1 MKTRR
6 AIAANLSSG
15 SRQVFG
21 TNNAHVRMHRPKRTA
36 RLGRGPAGQAGLA
49 ALAVLT
55 VLITPVAMAPTQSA
69 FAAAAS
75 GRPAV
80 SHVLR
85 AGTAKAA
92 PATAPANATWPTF
105 HGNAQ
110 LTGVSQDT
118 AVSASNAGQLGVRWM
133 THTFG
138 PVLSSPV
145 THYSGSLGK
154 TLAYVANEKG
164 FVEAIN
170 TADGSIVWSD
180 SFGVPIHATPTVSGS
195 HVWVGTAVSSRM
207 IKLDANTGNVL
218 CQVSLGP
225 GIDDAS
231 PVVATP
237 PGGATT
243 LFVGV
248 QDNGAVQGPMMAI
261 NDSTCQ
267 VEWQKTPYPQFSGTW
282 SPDSYGVNANGVPL
296 VIFGSGDPDCAV
308 YALNALSG
316 DTLWRVQS
324 IVGGLN
330 DFGAGTV
337 ISPPGRNN
345 IADGMAY
352 VPGKD
357 RILYAIDL
365 TTGQLKWT
373 FDYGAATG
381 ANHDG
386 GRSAPALVGKTLVFG
401 TPVGVAA
408 VDAVTGKQI
417 WLSENAGPPDTEILS
432 SPLITGPA
440 GSQVVVYGDLNGKI
454 EVLSLATGAVLYTYQ
469 TKGYVIS
476 SAADSA
482 GNLIIGSSDGFLYDL
497 AIGGSNGTPPKTAI
511 TAPSSGSVIANPGA
525 NPVVAKGTAQAGSAP
540 VTAVDIAVQMN
551 GTAGPWWNA
560 ATHSWQPGP
569 TYNHA
574 TLSGSGTINWSLGVP
589 AAPSGGVLQFTARAV
604 GGDGLVD
611 QALARTTVTVRPS
624 TTGPHVYLSAAQASP
639 NSSLSVS
646 GSGFKPQEQVN
657 LSLPGASLAAV
668 TAGAK
673 GGFPKTP
680 VQIPATYDFGLSAV
694 TGTGQTS
701 GSSATAPLYVT
712 GPWSEFGHD
721 PQRTSDQP
729 NDRVLS
735 IEVTPGKNY
744 RLNPYFVYSAAAPID
759 SSPAVVD
766 QMAFAGDGSGTLSA
780 VRITT
785 GGLAWSASPGGTVTS
800 SPAVDSAAGLVV
812 VGSSNNT
819 VSAYAEKTGKPAW
832 TATTGGAVTSS
843 PLIYGGVVYVGSKD
857 GKVYAIDEATG
868 NISWT
873 FTVPG
878 AVVGSPAF
886 DPGAST
892 LVVADNSGK
901 VTALRVGATSASQR
915 WQADVGAAVDNSPLI
930 AQKQVF
936 VGSTNGVVSSLSESA
951 GTLNWSKAVGTS
963 ITGSMAYQAS
973 HLYVGAADKS
983 LTALQTTDGSVMWS
997 EPLAGPITGV
1007 SVTGGMLFTESSD
1020 GTVTGL
1026 RIGGEIVWLAK
1037 TGAGLS
1043 GTPTIMDN
1051 SVFVGAEDNGLYA
1064 YTPFGEPVV

>member
-1 MKTRR
+1 
-6 AIAANLSSG
+6 
-15 SRQVFG
+15 VFG
-21 TNNAHVRMHRPKRTA
+21 TNRAHACMHQPKRTA
-36 RLGRGPAGQAGLA
+36 RLGRGLARLA
-49 ALAVLT
+49 ALTALT
-55 VLITPVAMAPTQSA
+55 ALGAPVAMTATQSA
-69 FAAAAS
+69 SAAAAPVK
-75 GRPAV
+75 PAA

-85 AGTAKAA
+85 AAA
-92 PATAPANATWPTF
+92 TSAAAATTAPPNANWPTF

-110 LTGVSQDT
+110 LSGVSHDT
-118 AVSASNAGQLGVRWM
+118 AVSTSNAAQLGVRWM

-145 THYSGSLGK
+145 THYSGSLNK
-154 TLAYVANEKG
+154 TLAYVANENG
-164 FVEAIN
+164 FVEAID

-180 SFGVPIHATPTVSGS
+180 SFGLPIHATPVVSGS

-207 IKLDANTGNVL
+207 IKLDANTGSVL
-218 CQVSLGP
+218 CQVSLGT

-237 PGGATT
+237 PGGVTT

-248 QDNGAVQGPMMAI
+248 QDNGAVEGPMMAI
-261 NDSTCQ
+261 NDSTCKI
-267 VEWQKTPYPQFSGTW
+267 EWQKDPYPVFSGTW

-308 YALNALSG
+308 YALNALTG
-316 DTLWRVQS
+316 AKLWRVQS
-324 IVGGLN
+324 LVGGLN

-337 ISPPGRNN
+337 ISPPGRNG

-352 VPGKD
+352 IPGKD

-381 ANHDG
+381 TTIDG
-386 GRSAPALVGKTLVFG
+386 GRSAPALVGRTLVFG

-408 VDAVTGKQI
+408 VDAATGKQK
-417 WLSENAGPPDTEILS
+417 WLSENVGQPDTEILS

-440 GSQVVVYGDLNGKI
+440 GSQVVVYGDLKGKI
-454 EVLSLATGAVLYTYQ
+454 EVLNLGTGALLYSYQ

-476 SAADSA
+476 SAADSS

-497 AIGGSNGTPPKTAI
+497 APGGSNGTPPTTAI
-511 TAPSSGSVIANPGA
+511 TSPSSGSVIANPGA
-525 NPVVAKGTAQAGSAP
+525 NPVVATGTAKAGSAS
-540 VTAVDIAVQMN
+540 VKAVDVAVQLN

-560 ATHSWQPGP
+560 VTHTWQQGP
-569 TYNHA
+569 AYNHA
-574 TLSGSGTINWSLGVP
+574 TLSGSGTINWTFGVP
-589 AAPSGGVLQFTARAV
+589 ATPAGGVLAFTARAV
-604 GGDGLVD
+604 GNDGLVD
-611 QALARTTVTVRPS
+611 QALVRTTVTVKPS
-624 TTGPHVYLSAAQASP
+624 TTGPHVYVSPGQAP
-639 NSSLSVS
+639 PGTALSVS
-646 GSGFKPQEQVN
+646 GSGFKPQEQVS
-657 LSLPGASLAAV
+657 LTLPGASLATV
-668 TAGAK
+668 TTGAK
-673 GGFPKTP
+673 GGFPKTT
-680 VQIPATYDFGLSAV
+680 VQIPATYDFGLTAV
-694 TGTGQTS
+694 TGTGQSS
-701 GSSATAPLYVT
+701 GKSATAPLYVT

-721 PQRTSDQP
+721 AQRTSDQP

-735 IEVTPGKNY
+735 IEVTPGKQF
-744 RLNPYFVYSAAAPID
+744 RLSPYFVYSAAAPID

-780 VRITT
+780 VHTTT
-785 GGLAWSASPGGTVTS
+785 GGLAWSASPGGTITS
-800 SPAVDSAAGLVV
+800 SPAVDSAAKLVV
-812 VGSSNNT
+812 VGSSNDT
-819 VSAYAEKTGKPAW
+819 VRAYAEKTGKPAW

-868 NISWT
+868 KISWT
-873 FTVPG
+873 FTLPG

-901 VTALRVGATSASQR
+901 VTALRVGSTSASQR
-915 WQADVGAAVDNSPLI
+915 WQANVGAAVDNSPVI
-930 AQKQVF
+930 AQKQVL
-936 VGSTNGVVSSLSESA
+936 VGATSGVVTALSESA
-951 GTLNWSKAVGTS
+951 GTPNWSKAVGTS
-963 ITGSMAYQAS
+963 ITGSMAYQAG
-973 HLYVGAADKS
+973 HLYIGAADKS
-983 LTALQTTDGSVMWS
+983 LTALQASDGSVMWS
-997 EPLAGPITGV
+997 ESLAGPVTGV
-1007 SVTGGMLFTESSD
+1007 SVTGGMLFTESSN

-1026 RIGGEIVWLAK
+1026 RIGGEIVWIAR

-1043 GTPTIMDN
+1043 GTPAIMDN
-1051 SVFVGAEDNGLYA
+1051 SVFVGAEDQGLYA

>member
-1 MKTRR
+1 MKATHADRGQTVIEESLVFRTNSAR
-6 AIAANLSSG
+6 AHLYRVIRS
-15 SRQVFG
+15 
-21 TNNAHVRMHRPKRTA
+21 A
-36 RLGRGPAGQAGLA
+36 RLGFPRV
-49 ALAVLT
+49 ALATVTVMMTLMALT
-55 VLITPVAMAPTQSA
+55 AAPSTS
-69 FAAAAS
+69 AAAAPV
-75 GRPAV
+75 RPAAG
-80 SHVLR
+80 HVIH
-85 AGTAKAA
+85 AKAA
-92 PATAPANATWPTF
+92 RTAAATAPVNANWPTF

-110 LTGVSQDT
+110 LTGVSHD
-118 AVSASNAGQLGVRWM
+118 ASISASNAANLGVRWM

-145 THYSGSLGK
+145 THYSGSLNK

-164 FVEAIN
+164 YVEAID

-207 IKLDANTGNVL
+207 IKLDANTGSVL

-237 PGGATT
+237 PGGVTT

-267 VEWQKTPYPQFSGTW
+267 VQWQKTPYPEFSGTW
-282 SPDSYGVNANGVPL
+282 SPDSYGVNANNVPL

-308 YALNALSG
+308 YALNALTG

-324 IVGGLN
+324 LVGGLN

-337 ISPPGRNN
+337 ISPPGRNG
-345 IADGMAY
+345 IKDGMAY
-352 VPGKD
+352 IPGKD

-365 TTGQLKWT
+365 TTGQLMWH

-381 ANHDG
+381 TTQDG
-386 GRSAPALVGKTLVFG
+386 GRSAPALVGRTLVFG
-401 TPVGVAA
+401 TPIGVAA
-408 VDAVTGKQI
+408 VDAVTGQQK
-417 WLSENAGPPDTEILS
+417 WLSEDVGPPDTEILS

-440 GSQVVVYGDLNGKI
+440 GSQVVVYGDLKGNI
-454 EVLSLATGAVLYTYQ
+454 EVLSLATGALLYSYQ

-482 GNLIIGSSDGFLYDL
+482 GNIIIGSSDGFLYDL
-497 AIGGSNGTPPKTAI
+497 APGGSNGTPPTTAI
-511 TAPSSGSVIANPGA
+511 TTPSAGSVIANPGA
-525 NPVVAKGTAQAGSAP
+525 NPVVATGTAQAGSVP
-540 VTAVDIAVQMN
+540 VTAVDVAVQMN

-560 ATHSWQPGP
+560 AKHVWQQGP

-574 TLSGSGTINWSLGVP
+574 VLTGSGTTLNWTFGVP
-589 AAPSGGVLQFTARAV
+589 AAPSGEVLTFTARAV

-611 QALARTTVTVRPS
+611 QALVRTNVTVRPS
-624 TTGPHVYLSAAQASP
+624 TTGPHVYLSTAQGPP
-639 NSSLSVS
+639 NTSLTVS
-646 GSGFKPQEQVN
+646 GSGFKPQEQVS
-657 LSLPGASLAAV
+657 LSLPGASLATV
-668 TAGAK
+668 TAGAQ
-673 GGFPKTP
+673 GGFPKTA
-680 VQIPATYDFGLSAV
+680 VQIPATYDFGLTV
-694 TGTGQTS
+694 ITGTGQTS

-735 IEVTPGKNY
+735 IEVTPGKQY
-744 RLNPYFVYSAAAPID
+744 RLNPYFVYSAPAPID

-780 VRITT
+780 VHITT
-785 GGLAWSASPGGTVTS
+785 GGLAWSASPGGTITS
-800 SPAVDSAAGLVV
+800 SPAVDSAAALVV
-812 VGSSNNT
+812 VGSSNNA
-819 VSAYAEKTGKPAW
+819 VSAYAEKTGKLAW
-832 TATTGGAVTSS
+832 TAATGGAVTAS
-843 PLIYGGVVYVGSKD
+843 PLIYGGVVYVGAKD
-857 GKVYAIDEATG
+857 HKVYAIDEATG
-868 NISWT
+868 KISWT
-873 FTVPG
+873 ATVPG

-892 LVVADNSGK
+892 LAVADDSGN
-901 VTALRVGATSASQR
+901 VTALRVASASASPR
-915 WQADVGAAVDNSPLI
+915 WQANVGAAVDNSPVI

-951 GTLNWSKAVGTS
+951 GTLNWSQAVGTS
-963 ITGSMAYQAS
+963 ITGSMAYQAG
-973 HLYVGAADKS
+973 HLYVGATDKS
-983 LTALQTTDGSVMWS
+983 LTALQASDGSVMWS
-997 EPLAGPITGV
+997 EPLAGPVTGV
-1007 SVTGGMLFTESSD
+1007 SVTGGMLFTESSN

-1051 SVFVGAEDNGLYA
+1051 SVFVGAEDKGLYC